1 MGSTA
6 SFQFSK
12 GSRCSDPPPRVSRPL
27 LGWCRPYSSLKPDV
41 KYDIPKGYEQ
51 QNSNA
56 PDELLS
62 NREEIESLRDVR
74 EELESLRVVRDR
86 ETMELVSYQLA
97 IIDSLN
103 VLKKKLSKE
112 KSKNNRLWSAYCR
125 VRYPHLF
132 SGIRSDNNRLLFDLS
147 LTLLSTIRLIK
158 EWRRN
163 RKECVRVDNY
173 QLSST
178 T

>member
-1 MGSTA
+1 MGSIA

-86 ETMELVSYQLA
+86 ETMGVRKNTKFK
-97 IIDSLN
+97 LN
-103 VLKKKLSKE
+103 ICTRSKL
-112 KSKNNRLWSAYCR
+112 L
-125 VRYPHLF
+125 P
-132 SGIRSDNNRLLFDLS
+132 IRS
-147 LTLLSTIRLIK
+147 
-158 EWRRN
+158 
-163 RKECVRVDNY
+163 
-173 QLSST
+173 
-178 T
+178 